1 MTNTS
6 SNDELVENF
15 SSQIAEKMYSKIKPD
30 IDTLKDKPPERITKR
45 IIKMQPR
52 VYSNKR
58 IKREKKEDIINEDL
72 YKTAI
77 DHSKYDMLEDEE
89 EEEEAADEEAQASN
103 DDKENNQLLS
113 QTLSP
118 IKLNESKS
126 GKKKVSIANWS
137 PKTETFQI
145 KVGENNRSYVV
156 PPNITKAAFLKIQQ
170 LVSHGSNT
178 DNILKYMEEEGLTN
192 LRQMISA
199 KKKTKPNNII
209 SKERNRYYEALNKT
223 NANQQG
229 QGQNFKTG
237 LLNDFK
243 KNE

>member
-113 QTLSP
+113 QTISP

-126 GKKKVSIANWS
+126 GKKKYQLQIGR
-137 PKTETFQI
+137 PK
-145 KVGENNRSYVV
+145 
-156 PPNITKAAFLKIQQ
+156 LK
-170 LVSHGSNT
+170 HF
-178 DNILKYMEEEGLTN
+178 K
-192 LRQMISA
+192 
-199 KKKTKPNNII
+199 
-209 SKERNRYYEALNKT
+209 SK
-223 NANQQG
+223 
-229 QGQNFKTG
+229 
-237 LLNDFK
+237 
-243 KNE
+243 